1 MSDFGF
7 NNQNTEGQ
15 NHGRGGHHG
24 WRGRGGGRCGM
35 GGGRGFMGMMK
46 KFMDKCGGENK
57 CKEMKKNFCNTMKNG
72 SEEEKKQQFEQM
84 A

>member
-1 MSDFGF
+1 
-7 NNQNTEGQ
+7 
-15 NHGRGGHHG
+15 
-24 WRGRGGGRCGM
+24 M